1 MEVEVNN
8 NSRKRKNATECI
20 LCQQCKKACPVGALK

>member
-20 LCQQCKKACPVGALK
+20 LCQQCKKVCPVGALK